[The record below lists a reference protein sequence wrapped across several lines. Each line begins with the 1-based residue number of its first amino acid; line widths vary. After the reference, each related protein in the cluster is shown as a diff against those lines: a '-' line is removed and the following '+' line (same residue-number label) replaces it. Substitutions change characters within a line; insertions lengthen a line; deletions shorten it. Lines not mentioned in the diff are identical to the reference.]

1 MYLMYTFR
9 ACKAAKTKKKT
20 GTTTGK
26 IYRVKEK
33 STVDNS
39 DKTTIA
45 RSIPK
50 KVPTKVPRI

>member
-1 MYLMYTFR
+1 MYTFR

-26 IYRVKEK
+26 IYRMKEK
-33 STVDNS
+33 FTVDNS